1 VFSKWNVFS
10 VPYIECVLYMRSL
23 AQILESLYLECVL
36 YIKCVLCTERALYMH
51 SLAQILESKRPSILT
66 T

>member
-1 VFSKWNVFS
+1 M
-10 VPYIECVLYMRSL
+10 ECVLCSLYRVLYMRSL

-51 SLAQILESKRPSILT
+51 SLAQILESQRPSILT